1 MRSCGANATWVAG
14 LAVLLAAGA
23 RGQAPGE
30 IRATSAPYLF
40 APVIV
45 AQTTT
50 VPLTVVVRNQMGKVI
65 RGLQESQFRLL
76 DDGRPQTLTAFQT
89 EAAPGAAPAAATAT
103 PPAATAKA
111 GAKAVAAAGKP
122 RYVALL
128 FDDVNSSLSD
138 LMEARIAAVRF
149 MHEEAGPGDRMA
161 VFTTSGMQSLGFT
174 RDRAALAKTIAEIA
188 PHPRASGM
196 GSNECPRMTP
206 YDAYLIAELHDSGT
220 ESAMASE
227 QSACA
232 GNYRAAVEDAPGG
245 ALSTCGLNCTFGMPP
260 ALGGNSNGMPIE
272 AMADAVWDMT
282 RDASQETLQVVRNVV
297 DLTGKQ
303 PGQRIV
309 VLASS
314 GFFSETLGDKKEQIV
329 GDALRAGVVINALD
343 AKGLYTEVADPVAQ
357 EEIVP
362 LPPPTLVFV
371 QAENFP
377 MREAQVDAMAS
388 FAAATGGLF
397 FQNNNDLTL
406 GFERVGL
413 APSLSYELAFT
424 PTPLVRDGKLH
435 TLKVSLDPP
444 IRGAILE
451 ARRGYYAPA
460 PGLSGQEVEQEL
472 YRAMAGTATANALPA
487 SVAVAEKAGELEVQ
501 VQLGVTEPKQK
512 LAMVAGLFDAKG
524 NFVMGRRSEVDLAL
538 KSATF
543 QRLSTTGLAPS
554 FTLQTQP
561 GSYRLRVVVLDE
573 GNGAVTE
580 VNRQVTIK

>member
-1 MRSCGANATWVAG
+1 MKRLGVAVS
-14 LAVLLAAGA
+14 AALLAALA
-23 RGQAPGE
+23 LGQGPGE

-50 VPLTVVVRNQMGKVI
+50 VPVSVVVRDRNGRVI
-65 RGLQESQFRLL
+65 RGLKQSQFRLL
-76 DDGRPQTLTAFQT
+76 DNGRPQAITSFQVET
-89 EAAPGAAPAAATAT
+89 GPGAKGGSAAAPVAAGTARAVPREPAAPATA
-103 PPAATAKA
+103 P
-111 GAKAVAAAGKP
+111 KP

-128 FDDVNSSLSD
+128 FDDVNSNRND
-138 LMEARIAAVRF
+138 LMEARIAALRF
-149 MHEEAGPGDRMA
+149 MHEELGPGDRMA
-161 VFTTSGMQSLGFT
+161 VFTISGMQSLGFS

-196 GSNECPRMTP
+196 ETGECPRMTP

-220 ESAMASE
+220 ESAMTSE
-227 QSACA
+227 QDACA
-232 GNYRAAVEDAPGG
+232 GKNKAAVNNAPGG
-245 ALSTCGLNCTFGMPP
+245 ALSTCGLNCTFGRPP
-260 ALGGNSNGMPIE
+260 MMGGNSNGMPID
-272 AMADAVWDMT
+272 AMADAIWDMT
-282 RDASQETLQVVRNVV
+282 RDASQNTLQVVRNVV
-297 DLTGKQ
+297 DFTGKQ

-314 GFFSETLGDKKEQIV
+314 GFFSETLGDRKEQIV

-343 AKGLYTEVADPVAQ
+343 AKGLYTQAADPVAQ

-362 LPPPTLVFV
+362 LPLPTLVFE
-371 QAENFP
+371 QAEQFP

-406 GFERVGL
+406 GFEWVGL

-435 TLKVSLDPP
+435 QLKVSLAPP
-444 IRGAILE
+444 IPGAIIE

-460 PGLSGQEVEQEL
+460 PGLSAQEAEQEL
-472 YRAMAGTATANALPA
+472 YQAMAGTATTSELPVT
-487 SVAVAEKAGELEVQ
+487 VATKAAAGELQVQ
-501 VQLGVTEPKQK
+501 VQLGVKEPKQK
-512 LAMVAGLFDAKG
+512 ITMVAALFDAKG

-538 KSATF
+538 KNATF
-543 QRLSTTGLAPS
+543 QRLSKTGLTPRFA
-554 FTLQTQP
+554 LKTQP
-561 GSYRLRVVVLDE
+561 GAYRLRVVVLDE
-573 GNGAVTE
+573 ANGAATE
-580 VNRQVTIK
+580 INRQVRLK